1 MANTFLV
8 PSAAPFRSLV
18 LATSAVLVLACS
30 SSSSSPGG
38 EEDPGTTTT
47 TGGTAGSG
55 SGTTGAGGESSGS
68 GGVSPTGGG
77 GGSSTGGTPVTGGTG
92 GSKGTGGSTGAGGST
107 NAGGSMGPIGGPTI
121 MYTVIGYNNASW
133 AGADVP
139 TGIVVNDHGYLP
151 MTASDCP
158 KDPDMTNVAPYKDK
172 IFNGC
177 LDECFGDPD
186 MTGHGKATVID
197 WDVKGSGWASAQV
210 SSTLHWTGMYPP
222 STGLQP
228 TTLVFWIKGANGNEQ
243 DKISLGIH
251 LHLSKTTTTVK
262 IPITITQA
270 WQRVVIPWDKFMVPG
285 SPYPDALVFG
295 STSAS
300 KVTIFIDQA
309 YLSKSVAP

>member
-1 MANTFLV
+1 MAHLVLV
-8 PSAAPFRSLV
+8 PTAAPFRSLV
-18 LATSAVLVLACS
+18 LVASAALTFACS
-30 SSSSSPGG
+30 GSSSSPGG
-38 EEDPGTTTT
+38 GEDPGVTTT
-47 TGGTAGSG
+47 TGEMGGS
-55 SGTTGAGGESSGS
+55 SSTTGAGGDSSG
-68 GGVSPTGGG
+68 TGGSVAPATG
-77 GGSSTGGTPVTGGTG
+77 GGSSTGGTPTTGGTG
-92 GSKGTGGSTGAGGST
+92 GSKGTGGATGTAGSM

-121 MYTVIGYNNASW
+121 MYTVEGYNNASW

-158 KDPDMTNVAPYKDK
+158 KDPDMANVAPYKDK

-177 LDECFGDPD
+177 LDECFGDPN
-186 MTGHGKATVID
+186 MAGHGKATVID
-197 WDVKGSGWASAQV
+197 WDVKGAGWASAQV

-222 STGLQP
+222 SMGSQP

-243 DKISLGIH
+243 DKISLGVH
-251 LHLSKTTTTVK
+251 LHLSKTTATVK

-309 YLSKSVAP
+309 YLSKTVAP